1 MQGSASLTVITEPCE
16 HLEAGAW
23 PLRVELVLDDSMGFT
38 DALVRCRVCDRA
50 YLLEMLDA
58 DAGTRLM
65 RVAPV
70 DPEVAAGT
78 LHDLGRGSCDLTRAG
93 AQVHQLQT
101 ASVFSRVLL
110 WIDPKVPVI
119 LARVPVPGD
128 HPLPAAGWR
137 LLPCDG
143 SWIDYARSYTS
154 TSNP

>member
-70 DPEVAAGT
+70 DPDVAAGT

-101 ASVFSRVLL
+101 ASVFSRCCCGSTRTNRRFS
-110 WIDPKVPVI
+110 PGSRCPRSPP
-119 LARVPVPGD
+119 ARRRMAF
-128 HPLPAAGWR
+128 AA
-137 LLPCDG
+137 L
-143 SWIDYARSYTS
+143 
-154 TSNP
+154 

>member
-1 MQGSASLTVITEPCE
+1 MQGQGLTVITEPCA

-23 PLRVELVLDDSMGFT
+23 PVRLELVLDEAMGFT
-38 DALVRCRVCDRA
+38 DALVRCRVCERP
-50 YLLEMLDA
+50 YLLEMLDE

-65 RVAPV
+65 RVAAV
-70 DPEVAAGT
+70 DSDLAEGT
-78 LHDLGRGSCDLTRAG
+78 LHDLSRGSCDVARAG

-119 LARVPVPGD
+119 LALVPVPGGRQ
-128 HPLPAAGWR
+128 LPAAGWR
-137 LLPCDG
+137 SLPCDG

-154 TSNP
+154 TSNE